1 MNRVPRILLVAI
13 LIGGFLSVGRLAL
26 PGAAFAC
33 MCAEFPNVRTFDG
46 VDEGVL
52 VGRVGDDNRSGQFP
66 MTVERWFHGGNAAM
80 VLLDS
85 GTRRM
90 PDGSYTSHSCGVQL
104 SAGMHLVL
112 AAPRAVDR
120 LAPNTCSP
128 LASVESPEGQ
138 AMLADAV
145 GRFGPGLVP
154 GEPPPTEPE
163 RNPPIDLALVSI
175 LGVVLFLV
183 IVIVAVALAV
193 GRREPPT
200 APQR

>member
-1 MNRVPRILLVAI
+1 MNRALRILVVAI
-13 LIGGFLSVGRLAL
+13 LLGGVLSVGRLAL

-33 MCAEFPNVRTFDG
+33 MCAELPNIGTYDG
-46 VDEGVL
+46 VDEGVM

-66 MTVERWFHGGNAAM
+66 MTVERWFHGGDAAV

-90 PDGSYTSHSCGVQL
+90 PDGSFSSSSCGVQL
-104 SAGMHLVL
+104 NAGMHLVL

-120 LAPNTCSP
+120 FAPNTCTP

-154 GEPPPTEPE
+154 GDPPAVDEPLDVAF
-163 RNPPIDLALVSI
+163 IA
-175 LGVVLFLV
+175 VVG
-183 IVIVAVALAV
+183 ALAV
-193 GRREPPT
+193 VLAIVGAVVLAAGRREPTETRQP
-200 APQR
+200 

>member
-66 MTVERWFHGGNAAM
+66 MTVERWFHGGDAAM

-90 PDGSYTSHSCGVQL
+90 PDGSYTSSSCGVQL
-104 SAGMHLVL
+104 NAGMHLVL

-120 LAPNTCSP
+120 LAPNTCTP

-154 GEPPPTEPE
+154 GEPPEVDE
-163 RNPPIDLALVSI
+163 QLDVAFIAIVAALV
-175 LGVVLFLV
+175 VVLA
-183 IVIVAVALAV
+183 IVGAVVVLAV
-193 GRREPPT
+193 GRREPPDT
-200 APQR
+200 RQP